1 MKNSKALFQDLVK
14 QITLNEDQDE
24 KHSMVYGILE
34 NILGLS
40 RTDILCEKQ
49 IDTSH
54 KIEAKLSDV
63 IKRVNQHE
71 PIQYIFGE
79 AYFFGRKF
87 NVTPS
92 VLVPRP
98 ETEEL
103 VRLII
108 LEMKNRS
115 VYSKGIN
122 SKIKILDIGTGS
134 GCISISLALE
144 IANTEVLAIDIS
156 EDALHLAKQ
165 NASSLNVQV
174 QFSRLDILHDEI
186 PFQNLDVMVSNPPYI
201 ALSEKK
207 DMGNNVVDHE
217 PHLALFVED
226 NDALIFYKA
235 IASKSKKVLKSGG
248 LLAVE
253 INERFG
259 KEVAYLFEQNNF
271 QEVEI
276 IKDLSGKDR
285 IVKGILYL
293 GI

>member
-14 QITLNEDQDE
+14 QITLNEDRDE
-24 KHSMVYGILE
+24 IHSMAHEILE
-34 NILGLS
+34 NLLGLS
-40 RTDILCEKQ
+40 RTDILSEKQ
-49 IDTSH
+49 IETS
-54 KIEAKLSDV
+54 KIEAKLTDV

-87 NVTPS
+87 RVNPS
-92 VLVPRP
+92 VLIPRP

-108 LEMKNRS
+108 SEMKNRPTHS
-115 VYSKGIN
+115 IDID

-134 GCISISLALE
+134 GCIPISLALE
-144 IANTEVLAIDIS
+144 ITDSEVFAIDIS
-156 EDALHLAKQ
+156 EDALQIAQQ
-165 NASSLNVQV
+165 NATSLNAEV
-174 QFSRLDILHDEI
+174 QFSRLDILNDDI
-186 PFQNLDVMVSNPPYI
+186 PFQNLDVVVSNPPYI

-226 NDALIFYKA
+226 EDALIFYSA
-235 IASKSKKVLKSGG
+235 IVSKSKKVLKSGG

-259 KEVAYLFEQNNF
+259 KEVADLFKHNNF
-271 QEVEI
+271 QAIEV

-285 IVKGILYL
+285 IVKGILSL
-293 GI
+293 DI

>member
-24 KHSMVYGILE
+24 IHSMAYEILQNLLE
-34 NILGLS
+34 LS
-40 RTDILCEKQ
+40 RTDILSEKQ
-49 IDTSH
+49 IDTS
-54 KIEAKLSDV
+54 KIVTKLSDV
-63 IKRVNQHE
+63 VRRVNQHE
-71 PIQYIFGE
+71 PVQYILGE

-87 NVTPS
+87 IVNPS
-92 VLVPRP
+92 VLIPRP

-108 LEMKNRS
+108 SEMKDRS
-115 VYSKGIN
+115 IQLKGIDF
-122 SKIKILDIGTGS
+122 KIKILDIGTGS
-134 GCISISLALE
+134 GCIPVSLALE
-144 IANTEVLAIDIS
+144 ITHSEVYAIDIS
-156 EDALHLAKQ
+156 EDALHVAKQ
-165 NASSLNVQV
+165 NATNLNAEV
-174 QFSRLDILHDEI
+174 QFSRLDILNDEI
-186 PFQNLDVMVSNPPYI
+186 PFQNLDVVVSNPPYI

-226 NDALIFYKA
+226 DDTLIFYNA

-259 KEVAYLFEQNNF
+259 KEVADLFKHNNF
-271 QEVEI
+271 QEIEV

-285 IVKGILYL
+285 IVKGILSL
-293 GI
+293 NL

>member
-24 KHSMVYGILE
+24 KHSMAYEILE
-34 NILGLS
+34 NVLGLS
-40 RTDILCEKQ
+40 RTDILSEKQ
-49 IDTSH
+49 IEPS

-87 NVTPS
+87 SVNPS
-92 VLVPRP
+92 VLIPRP

-108 LEMKNRS
+108 SEMKNRS
-115 VYSKGIN
+115 IHSIEID

-134 GCISISLALE
+134 GCIPISLALE
-144 IANTEVLAIDIS
+144 IPDSEVFAIDIS
-156 EDALHLAKQ
+156 EDALRIAKQ
-165 NASSLNVQV
+165 NTTQLDANVQY
-174 QFSRLDILHDEI
+174 SRLDILNDEI
-186 PFQNLDVMVSNPPYI
+186 PFRNLDVMVSNPPYI
-201 ALSEKK
+201 AQSEKK
-207 DMGNNVVDHE
+207 DMSNNVVDHE
-217 PHLALFVED
+217 PHIALFVED
-226 NDALIFYKA
+226 EDALIFYNA
-235 IASKSKKVLKSGG
+235 IASKSKKVLRSGG

-259 KEVAYLFEQNNF
+259 KEVADLFKHNNF
-271 QEVEI
+271 QEIEI

-285 IVKGILYL
+285 IVKGILSL
-293 GI
+293 EI